1 MRGGQRKHPY
11 AVGLRSG
18 LDARKSELICE
29 ETIVSVKDCR
39 SVVEDK
45 ASNIKDLWL

>member
-1 MRGGQRKHPY
+1 MRGVQRKHPY

-18 LDARKSELICE
+18 LEVRSSELMCE
-29 ETIVSVKDCR
+29 EIVVSVKDCR

-45 ASNIKDLWL
+45 SSNIKALWL